1 MLSVP
6 GEPLVELS
14 PPGAKRPLRIVA
26 EGDVSRG
33 VRDVTLN
40 GRPVE
45 SRILRH
51 AEIRDGGD
59 LAFVGGLQP
68 PPSAMGDGLSSRP

>member
-14 PPGAKRPLRIVA
+14 LPGAKRPLRIVA

-33 VRDVTLN
+33 VCRVTLD

-68 PPSAMGDGLSSRP
+68 LPSAMGDGLSSRP